1 MELPDRGIDRT
12 GAVALSNRLQSGHGR
27 RVLGHGLVIQ
37 SMGYHVDNHEL
48 EVISKFHTAGVARV
62 RFVIG
67 AHYDHISR

>member
-12 GAVALSNRLQSGHGR
+12 GAVALSNRLQSGHGW
-27 RVLGHGLVIQ
+27 VVFGHSVFVQ
-37 SMGYHVDNHEL
+37 SMGYHVDNHEF
-48 EVISKFHTAGVARV
+48 EVIPKFHTAGVARV